1 MHENKEFKIYSEI
14 LKYSDYVRKN
24 VISTIPSVYRDLRIH
39 LMDEI
44 YYLKKNML
52 LAQNNKGNIR
62 MKYITEL
69 IVNVGMLDII
79 SDEIRNFCPD
89 SKKKIEKSIYSL
101 TKIRNML
108 YAWRQNP
115 EGNEKRDT

>member
-108 YAWRQNP
+108 YGWRQNP